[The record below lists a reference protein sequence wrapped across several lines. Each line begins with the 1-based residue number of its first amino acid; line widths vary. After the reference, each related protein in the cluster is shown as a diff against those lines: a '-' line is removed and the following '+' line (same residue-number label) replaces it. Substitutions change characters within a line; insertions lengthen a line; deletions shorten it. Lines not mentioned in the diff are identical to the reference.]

1 MPITA
6 SQKVDN
12 DSWKFQVE
20 TVPLQ
25 TPDGKKTSW
34 FANRRV
40 DNGEVLGV
48 CSKRYAVVDNDT
60 LISKAEDAFARKGMT
75 NYERKV
81 FVTEGG
87 AKMRAV
93 YDFSGDDFQM
103 EVPKVGDV
111 MGYRLSLQN
120 SFDRSL
126 RVSFALGFLRLVCT
140 NGMQTL
146 QKDIS
151 MVKKHSARLNL
162 GDLLT
167 DAAIDKSLAQYRN
180 AMDTFASLTDLEMTQ
195 EQGLTVL
202 QNYANSNLL
211 SEKLREGIAQVWNNP
226 LEHHND
232 GNVNEKRNGYQFYN
246 AVTRFLTSDDHSDN
260 EGNSVGTLE
269 STRFELSNRTSTNV
283 LKSLN
288 KAVKTP
294 SYFSKLIKPI
304 KDDSLVIVE

>member
-6 SQKVDN
+6 SQKIDN
-12 DSWKFQVE
+12 DSWKFKVE

-40 DNGEVLGV
+40 DNGDVLGV
-48 CSKRYAVVDNDT
+48 CSQRYAVVDNDT

-75 NYERKV
+75 DYERKV
-81 FVTEGG
+81 YVTEGG
-87 AKMRAV
+87 AKMRVV
-93 YDFSGDDFQM
+93 YDFNGEDFKM
-103 EVPKVGDV
+103 KVPKVNDI
-111 MGYRLSLQN
+111 MGYRLTLQN

-146 QKDIS
+146 EKDIS
-151 MVKKHSARLNL
+151 MVKKHSTSLNL

-167 DAAIDKSLAQYRN
+167 DSAIDKSLAQYKN
-180 AMDTFASLTDLEMTQ
+180 AMGTFAALAGLQMTQ
-195 EQGLTVL
+195 EQGLNIL
-202 QNYANSNLL
+202 QNYTKSNIL

-226 LEHHND
+226 LESHND

-246 AVTRFLTSDDHSDN
+246 AVTRFLTSDDHSDK
-260 EGNSVGTLE
+260 EGNSIGTLE

-288 KAVKTP
+288 RAVATP
-294 SYFSKLIKPI
+294 TYFGKLLKPVT
-304 KDDSLVIVE
+304 DDSIVIVE